1 MNITHLDLQ
10 VSDVPLHTSFF
21 ERVFGLKRVTKPGS
35 PAIAIL
41 EDDAGFVL
49 VLQKLKEGDHFP
61 DGFHLGFH
69 VADAEAVSR
78 MRDKALSE
86 GVQVSDVIVNARGTT
101 IYCTAP
107 DGFWVEVTARAV
119 KS

>member
-10 VSDVPLHTSFF
+10 VSDVPLHTTYFC
-21 ERVFGLKRVTKPGS
+21 ELFGLRAISKPGS
-35 PAIAIL
+35 KAIAIL

-49 VLQKLKEGDHFP
+49 VLQQLKPGDRFP
-61 DGFHLGFH
+61 EGFHLGFH
-69 VADAEAVSR
+69 VADVEAVERVRAASVAR
-78 MRDKALSE
+78 GSP
-86 GVQVSDVIVNARGTT
+86 VSGIIRNARGTT

-119 KS
+119 G